1 MAALGVKQTGA
12 LPANG
17 CGDAFGYALLPVESL
32 LDCFHNAGWIISHSG
47 IVTPKAE

>member
-1 MAALGVKQTGA
+1 MAALGVKQKGT

-17 CGDAFGYALLPVESL
+17 CGDAFEYALLPVASL
-32 LDCFHNAGWIISHSG
+32 LDRFHYAGWVIPHSG